1 MAKKSKGLN
10 IFGKGSNESN
20 AKAGLA
26 LSVVI
31 LAFILLMFVNVKKDE
46 LIDAS
51 IIRPI
56 TFLIAIAM
64 ALLVVIVY
72 FVYKPAGKRRK

>member
-1 MAKKSKGLN
+1 MAKSKSMNL
-10 IFGKGSNESN
+10 FGRGSNESN
-20 AKAGLA
+20 AKAALA

-31 LAFILLMFVNVKKDE
+31 LAFILFMFVNVKKDE
-46 LIDAS
+46 LIDAN
-51 IIRPI
+51 IIRPVS
-56 TFLIAIAM
+56 FLIVVAM